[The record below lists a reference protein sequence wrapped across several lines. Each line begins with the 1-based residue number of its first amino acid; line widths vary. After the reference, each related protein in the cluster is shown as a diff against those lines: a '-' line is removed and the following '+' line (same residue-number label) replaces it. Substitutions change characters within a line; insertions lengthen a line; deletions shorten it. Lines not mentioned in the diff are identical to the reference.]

1 VSSLPHNAQVGE
13 LYRGHHSWLRGW
25 LFKRLECHHQAADLA
40 QDTFLRLLGRDTLN
54 GLREPRAFLATVA
67 KGLGVDQYR
76 RMSLERAW
84 RDSLAALPEPEAP
97 SAEARVLV
105 LETLVEID
113 RMLDGLKP
121 KVRSA
126 FLLSQLDGLTYPQI
140 AEQLGISLSSVQQYM
155 TQAFGHCY
163 RVLYS

>member
-1 VSSLPHNAQVGE
+1 MSSLPHNAQVGE

-67 KGLGVDQYR
+67 KGLVVDHYR
-76 RMSLERAW
+76 RLSLERAW
-84 RDSLAALPEPEAP
+84 LDSLAALPEPEAP

-155 TQAFGHCY
+155 TLAFGHCY

>member
-1 VSSLPHNAQVGE
+1 MSSLPHNAQVGE

-25 LFKRLECHHQAADLA
+25 LFKRLECHHQSADLA

-67 KGLGVDQYR
+67 KGLVVDHYR
-76 RMSLERAW
+76 RLSLERAW
-84 RDSLAALPEPEAP
+84 LDSLAALPEPEAP

>member
-1 VSSLPHNAQVGE
+1 MSSLPHNAQVDE

-67 KGLGVDQYR
+67 KGLVVDHYR
-76 RMSLERAW
+76 RLSLERAW
-84 RDSLAALPEPEAP
+84 LDSLAALPEPEAP

>member
-1 VSSLPHNAQVGE
+1 MDH
-13 LYRGHHSWLRGW
+13 
-25 LFKRLECHHQAADLA
+25 
-40 QDTFLRLLGRDTLN
+40 
-54 GLREPRAFLATVA
+54 
-67 KGLGVDQYR
+67 YR
-76 RMSLERAW
+76 RLSLERAW
-84 RDSLAALPEPEAP
+84 LDSLAALPEPEAP

>member
-1 VSSLPHNAQVGE
+1 MPSSPHNAQVGE

-40 QDTFLRLLGRDTLN
+40 QDTFVRLLGRDTLQ

-67 KGLGVDQYR
+67 KGLVIDHFR
-76 RMSLERAW
+76 RQSLERAW
-84 RDSLAALPEPEAP
+84 LDSLAALPEAEAP
-97 SAEARVLV
+97 SAESRALV
-105 LETLVEID
+105 LETLMEID
-113 RMLDGLKP
+113 RMLDGLRP

-140 AEQLGISLSSVQQYM
+140 AEQLDVSLSSVQQYM

-163 RVLYS
+163 RVLYA

>member
-1 VSSLPHNAQVGE
+1 MPHNAQVGE

-67 KGLGVDQYR
+67 KGLVVDHYR
-76 RMSLERAW
+76 RLSLERAW
-84 RDSLAALPEPEAP
+84 LDSLAALPEPEAP

>member
-1 VSSLPHNAQVGE
+1 MSSQPHNAQVGE

-25 LFKRLECHHQAADLA
+25 LLKRLECQHQAADLA
-40 QDTFLRLLGRDTLN
+40 QDTFLRLLGRDTLH

-67 KGLGVDQYR
+67 KGLVVDHYR
-76 RMSLERAW
+76 RLSLERAW
-84 RDSLAALPEPEAP
+84 LDSLAALPEPEAP

>member
-1 VSSLPHNAQVGE
+1 MSSLPHNAQVGE

-67 KGLGVDQYR
+67 KGLVVDHYR
-76 RMSLERAW
+76 RLSLERAW
-84 RDSLAALPEPEAP
+84 LDSLAALPDPEAP

>member
-1 VSSLPHNAQVGE
+1 MSSLPHNAQVGE

-67 KGLGVDQYR
+67 KGLVVDHYR
-76 RMSLERAW
+76 RLSLERAW
-84 RDSLAALPEPEAP
+84 LDSLAALPEPEAP
-97 SAEARVLV
+97 SAEARLLV